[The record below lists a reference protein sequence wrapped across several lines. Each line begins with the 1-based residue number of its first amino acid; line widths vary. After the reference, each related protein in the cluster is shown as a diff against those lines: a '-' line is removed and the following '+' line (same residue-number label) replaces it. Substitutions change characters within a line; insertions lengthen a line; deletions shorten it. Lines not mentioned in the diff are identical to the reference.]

1 MHTPTENETNENE
14 TNENKP
20 VNNNRIKK
28 IVIAVL
34 LLGFIAF
41 VIADSLTNQYVK
53 QGIDIFLQW
62 IQDNPTP
69 GVFAFMGVYF
79 IATGEK
85 IQMISTAIRSF
96 SLICHHLSLSQYY
109 LYQDLFSP

>member
-1 MHTPTENETNENE
+1 MDASTEIQSNPNNQVTVMDESTDTDFNPTNQV
-14 TNENKP
+14 K
-20 VNNNRIKK
+20 NRRTKK
-28 IVIAVL
+28 IILAVV

-53 QGIDIFLQW
+53 QGIDVFLQW

-79 IATGEK
+79 IATGK
-85 IQMISTAIRSF
+85 LISNYFEQT
-96 SLICHHLSLSQYY
+96 C
-109 LYQDLFSP
+109 